1 MGFVVLVVA
10 AFCIGAA
17 GVYGVQH
24 LGLSAV
30 KQSLQASSFGSLPVK
45 TAMPVSPLKFDAS
58 KLRAFTAPKLDRK
71 RRQEHP
77 HRHVQ
82 PADRPAHPRRQHGAA
97 AALHSERSGLPTP
110 LTPTGVVHAVF
121 C

>member
-30 KQSLQASSFGSLPVK
+30 KQALQASSFGTLPVK
-45 TAMPVSPLKFDAS
+45 IAMPVSPLKFDAS
-58 KLRAFTAPKLDRK
+58 KLRAFTAPKLDPNIGKNIPIGTFNRQIDLHIRAGNMAPRPPSIPNVPGF
-71 RRQEHP
+71 RR
-77 HRHVQ
+77 R
-82 PADRPAHPRRQHGAA
+82 
-97 AALHSERSGLPTP
+97 
-110 LTPTGVVHAVF
+110 
-121 C
+121 

>member
-30 KQSLQASSFGSLPVK
+30 KQSLQASSFGSLPLK
-45 TAMPVSPLKFDAS
+45 TAMPVSSLKFDAS
-58 KLRAFTAPKLDRK
+58 KLRAFTAPKLDPNIGKNIPIGTFNRQIDLHIRAGNMVPRPPSIPNVPGF
-71 RRQEHP
+71 RR
-77 HRHVQ
+77 R
-82 PADRPAHPRRQHGAA
+82 
-97 AALHSERSGLPTP
+97 
-110 LTPTGVVHAVF
+110 
-121 C
+121 